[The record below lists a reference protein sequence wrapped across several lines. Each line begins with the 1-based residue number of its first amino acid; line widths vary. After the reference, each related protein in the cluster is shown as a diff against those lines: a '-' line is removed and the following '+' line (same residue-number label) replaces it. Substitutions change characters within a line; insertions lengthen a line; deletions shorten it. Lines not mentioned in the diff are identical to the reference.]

1 MQKFGIES
9 AILLV
14 ASLACF
20 LFGSFAPGWTSIG
33 WSMSAAFFAAACLVL
48 AFMVIKRNKTKVG

>member
-9 AILLV
+9 AVFLV

-20 LFGSFAPGWTSIG
+20 LFATFVPS
-33 WSMSAAFFAAACLVL
+33 WSRVGMGMSVIFFAAACLVL